1 MVGVACA
8 VGDLQSK
15 PLLASPSYDIQQIG
29 LTGGGYS
36 YNNGS
41 GIDQY
46 TSPGS
51 LNNAGQAAGI
61 SERFSSTGAYLG
73 YDSWFFNGTTT
84 QQIGLFGGGYSYNN
98 GSGVFEYDDSIPMN
112 SAGEVAGYSERFASS
127 GTELGE
133 DAWFFNGTTTQQIG
147 FTGSGYSYTNASGLF
162 ETSVVYY
169 LNNAGDVVGSS
180 NRYSS
185 SGTNLGDD
193 CWFFNGTSIQQI
205 GLTGSGYTYT
215 NGSGVN
221 EASNLVQ
228 LNNTGQAI
236 GYSSRYSS
244 SGTNLGRDTWF
255 FNGTSTQQIG
265 LTGSG
270 YNYTNG
276 SGVFEQGFLLGMN
289 NAGQAAGYS
298 DRFSS
303 SASSLGEDSWFFNG
317 TTTQQIGLTGSGYN
331 FTLSSG
337 VFEGSQPGALN
348 NAGQVAGF
356 SERFSSSG
364 SSLGEDS
371 WFFNGTTTQQ
381 IGLTGGVYSY
391 TTSSGVNQS
400 SFPLLLNNTG
410 KASGYVSRYTSSG
423 GDLGQDSWFFNG
435 TTTQQIGLTGTGYS
449 YNNGSGVYQF
459 SEPIQMNDAGQLV
472 GYSDRYSSGGTAQ
485 GQDGW
490 LFDSA
495 QDMTYSLHFS
505 EDSANDES
513 MTDPLILTANG
524 DVLGYYELYNGS
536 VDEGEHAFEWSESGG
551 FVDLG
556 SAVNGGLTAAGWEA
570 PEDAYLAAGTNADG
584 FATYIVG
591 SGQVVGG
598 SGDGA
603 AYLLTAVP
611 EPTSAT
617 LLLGGFAVYATRR
630 RRRSLACACGAWG

>member
-1 MVGVACA
+1 VGVACA
-8 VGDLQSK
+8 VGDLQSQR
-15 PLLASPSYDIQQIG
+15 LFASPIYDIQQIG
-29 LTGGGYS
+29 LTGSGYS

-46 TSPGS
+46 SNPAS
-51 LNNAGQAAGI
+51 VDNAGQAGGI
-61 SERFSSTGAYLG
+61 SERFTPSGGYLG

-84 QQIGLFGGGYSYNN
+84 EQIGLTGSGYSYNN

-112 SAGEVAGYSERFASS
+112 AAGQVAGYSERFNSS

-133 DAWFFNGTTTQQIG
+133 DAWLFNGTTTEQIG

-162 ETSVVYY
+162 EASATSY
-169 LNNAGDVVGSS
+169 LNNAGDVVGTS

-185 SGTNLGDD
+185 SGTSLGTDS
-193 CWFFNGTSIQQI
+193 WLFNGLTIQQI

-221 EASNLVQ
+221 ETSVPYVGAGE
-228 LNNTGQAI
+228 LNNAGQAI
-236 GYSSRYSS
+236 GYSNRYSS

-265 LTGSG
+265 LTGGS
-270 YNYTNG
+270 YSYTNG
-276 SGVFEQGFLLGMN
+276 SGVFEDGFLLQMN
-289 NAGQAAGYS
+289 NAGQVAGYS

-303 SASSLGEDSWFFNG
+303 SGSNLGEDSWFFNG

-331 FTLSSG
+331 FTLASG
-337 VFEGSQPGALN
+337 VFEGNQPGALN

-371 WFFNGTTTQQ
+371 WFYNGTTTQQ

-410 KASGYVSRYTSSG
+410 QTSGYSSRFTSSG
-423 GDLGQDSWFFNG
+423 ADLGQDSWFFNG

-459 SEPIQMNDAGQLV
+459 SEPIQMNDAGQVV
-472 GYSDRYSSGGTAQ
+472 GESNRYSSGGTAQ

-495 QDMTYSLHFS
+495 QDTTYSLHFS

-513 MTDPLILTANG
+513 ITDPLILTANG
-524 DVLGYYELYNGS
+524 DVLGYYELYDGS
-536 VDEGEHAFEWSESGG
+536 VDEGERAFEWSESSG

-556 SAVNGGLTAAGWEA
+556 SAVNGGLTAAGWQA
-570 PEDAYLAAGTNADG
+570 LEDALLAAGVNADG
-584 FATYIVG
+584 SPTYIVG
-591 SGQVVGG
+591 PGQLVGG

-611 EPTSAT
+611 EPTSAA
-617 LLLGGFAVYATRR
+617 LLLGGFAICATRR
-630 RRRSLACACGAWG
+630 RQRARRN